1 MSVTT
6 LSTTATAAPA
16 SPASGAAAPA
26 ALASGTTTHGTT
38 ARAAL
43 TRTAASVT
51 PPLRVTSAH
60 GTFSAYAPDVQAVT
74 YRPDLVAAGARARV
88 AALSAD
94 RVGTTTVLVISGLL
108 PQHEYGAHAHVN
120 SCGATGDAAGS
131 HFQHV
136 PDPVKP
142 SVDPAYANPRNEI
155 WLDFTTDRFGI
166 GHATSTVD
174 WTFGGQ
180 RAKSVVI
187 HETHTHTGPG
197 HAGTAGGRLACLN
210 VGF

>member
-1 MSVTT
+1 MRFLPKFLSAALAAGLTVTS
-6 LSTTATAAPA
+6 LSATTV
-16 SPASGAAAPA
+16 AAAPA
-26 ALASGTTTHGTT
+26 EAS
-38 ARAAL
+38 
-43 TRTAASVT
+43 
-51 PPLRVTSAH
+51 PLRFTAAH
-60 GTFSAYAPDVQAVT
+60 GTFAAYAPGGQAVT
-74 YRPDLVAAGARARV
+74 YRPDLVPAGARAHV
-88 AALSAD
+88 SALSGS

-120 SCGATGDAAGS
+120 SCGATGDAAGG

-155 WLDFTTDRFGI
+155 WLDFTTDRSGI
-166 GHATSTVD
+166 GHATSIVD
-174 WTFGGQ
+174 WKFGGR

-187 HETHTHTGPG
+187 HETHTHTNPG
-197 HAGTAGGRLACLN
+197 HAGTAGGRLACLD

>member
-1 MSVTT
+1 MRFLPKFLSAALAAGLTVTS
-6 LSTTATAAPA
+6 LSAATV
-16 SPASGAAAPA
+16 AAAPA
-26 ALASGTTTHGTT
+26 EAS
-38 ARAAL
+38 
-43 TRTAASVT
+43 
-51 PPLRVTSAH
+51 PLRFTTAH
-60 GTFSAYAPDVQAVT
+60 GTFAAYTPGSQAVT
-74 YRPDLVAAGARARV
+74 YRPDLVPSGARAHV
-88 AALSAD
+88 SALSGS

-120 SCGATGDAAGS
+120 SCGATGDAAGG

-155 WLDFTTDRFGI
+155 WLDFTTDRSGI
-166 GHATSTVD
+166 GHATSIVD
-174 WTFGGQ
+174 WKFGER

-187 HETHTHTGPG
+187 HETHTHTNPG